1 MRLFLLYSFGA
12 LTLLSAQAQ
21 ARALTEHDRQLCN
34 WGGQIAGS
42 AQQAKLS
49 GVNVY
54 TQRKRLQNHKFAK
67 SWMRMTAMGITE
79 QTYNSRS
86 QLPAVEIKKTYIEQ
100 CLQHSK
106 SKITVKS

>member
-1 MRLFLLYSFGA
+1 MRIFLLSSIGA
-12 LTLLSAQAQ
+12 LTLFSAQVQ
-21 ARALTEHDRQLCN
+21 ARALTEHDRQICN
-34 WGGQIAGS
+34 WGAQIAGS

-49 GVNVY
+49 GVNLY
-54 TQRKRLQNHKFAK
+54 TQRKRLQNHRFAK

-86 QLPAVEIKKTYIEQ
+86 KLPAPEIKKTYVEQ

-106 SKITVKS
+106 NKK